1 MVINELLTRLASC
14 QKSAKSNPLSSP
26 YQLLGLEISDK
37 ISCGMFNEDAI
48 DDMILDLTATGLQS
62 RTDRAK
68 DYIGTTD
75 RELNKKSLYDKISAI
90 AQKNS
95 FLEFSQMM
103 ERQIVGIVLTAHPTF
118 GFPPDIYKILAS
130 QLESGE
136 RDQEA
141 FKKSLMNI
149 SRPDTGLTLE
159 FENDE
164 ARKALQNL
172 KDAMA
177 ELYKEIF
184 KVALKFYP
192 DDFTKLEPKLV
203 SIATWVGFDLDG
215 RTDITWLTSLNF
227 RYQMALAQYE
237 AYVADWKKIEKLAA
251 DKGGDNND
259 ILCLRGLL
267 EDQLANYKQDLAQ
280 LPNDPDDLPAV
291 HEFSSYMAKSRAGKA
306 GTSIP
311 ASLDRIINKKELC
324 AELLASLLVFKAK
337 FLSFKAGTA
346 HIHFRLNS
354 VQLHNA
360 VRPLVTMEKDPDA
373 KTLKRRYL
381 SAISKLLV
389 KVKPQ
394 TVGFENVA
402 VEMTSAK
409 RLFMLVQQFQKYID
423 VAAPIRFLI
432 AESDTP
438 FTVLAALYYAKLFG
452 VENTV
457 DISPLFETDVAL
469 ERGAKIIEEL
479 LENPHYMSYVKARGR
494 LCVQAG
500 YSDAGRFMGQI
511 PAAMGIERLRMKL
524 MQLWKKFDLEGVEL
538 VMFDTGGESIG
549 RGAHP
554 DGFGG
559 RLKYMHSPASRDLAA
574 ENNISYK
581 QEFALQGGDGFFWL
595 STPDMALATL
605 TRVIES
611 ELEENTKIKEREIDC
626 FYTDTDW
633 SLDFFLSVKEYH
645 TALSEDPDF
654 LSVISCLGPNMMYP
668 SGSRMTIRAEAGST
682 KTKSLK
688 RLSQI
693 RAIPN
698 NALLHQLGYL
708 NNTVGGLGG
717 AIARDPDAFQKI
729 YENSERLRH
738 IMRAVHAA
746 RDVTDIDIF
755 KSYIRL
761 FDPLFWLD
769 CMSAG
774 TDQCD
779 DHKRMRRLADHLGG
793 LGIDEKLRRQLRIFR
808 QDDIDLKFSL
818 NLHPDDVPSYR
829 LPEDMRQRYKLL
841 HVLRLALIQRIF
853 ILVTRIPR
861 FSNHQGITV
870 RDLVREILKF
880 NIDGALKLL
889 REIYPMEAADYL
901 SLDNPENATYK
912 GDHSHGYEYENK
924 QIFDKIERHFD
935 RLRKISMGLSGYIG
949 SMG

>member
-1 MVINELLTRLASC
+1 MVINELLNRLASC
-14 QKSAKSNPLSSP
+14 QKSAKTNPLSSP
-26 YQLLGLEISDK
+26 YQLLGLELSDE
-37 ISCGMFNEDAI
+37 ISCGAFSEDAI
-48 DDMILDLTATGLQS
+48 DDMILELTATGLIS
-62 RTDRAK
+62 RTDRARE
-68 DYIGTTD
+68 YIGQT
-75 RELNKKSLYDKISAI
+75 KKSLNRKSLNDQISAI
-90 AQKNS
+90 AGKVN
-95 FLEFSQMM
+95 FAEFSEIMQ
-103 ERQIVGIVLTAHPTF
+103 RQIVGIVLTAHPTF
-118 GFPPDIYKILAS
+118 GFPPDIYKILSS
-130 QLESGE
+130 QLVSGDT
-136 RDQEA
+136 DQAA
-141 FKKSLMNI
+141 FKKSLLNI
-149 SRPDTGLTLE
+149 ARPDEGLTLA

-164 ARKALQNL
+164 AKKALKNL
-172 KDAMA
+172 KGAMA
-177 ELYKEIF
+177 ELYNEIF
-184 KVALKFYP
+184 KVAQKYYP
-192 DDFTKLEPKLV
+192 NDFTSLKPKLMTV
-203 SIATWVGFDLDG
+203 ATWVGFDLDG
-215 RTDITWLTSLNF
+215 RNDITWLTSLNF

-237 AYVADWKKIEKLAA
+237 SYVTEWQEIENLAQ
-251 DKGGDNND
+251 NNED
-259 ILCLRGLL
+259 ILGVGGLL
-267 EDQLANYKQDLAQ
+267 QDQRENYKQDLEN
-280 LPNDPDDLPAV
+280 LPSDPDDLPAV
-291 HEFSSYMAKSRAGKA
+291 HKFSSYMAMSRAGNAK
-306 GTSIP
+306 TSIP
-311 ASLDRIINKKELC
+311 ASLDHIIDKNGLSDD
-324 AELLASLLVFKAK
+324 LLARLLVFRAK

-381 SAISKLLV
+381 TAISKLLD
-389 KVKPQ
+389 KVEPQ

-438 FTVLAALYYAKLFG
+438 FTVLAALYYARLFG
-452 VENTV
+452 VEDTV

-479 LENPHYMSYVKARGR
+479 LENPHYLAYVKSRGR

-511 PAAMGIERLRMKL
+511 PAGMGIERLRMKL
-524 MQLWKKFDLEGVEL
+524 MQLWRKFDLQGVEL

-559 RLKYMHSPASRDLAA
+559 RLGYMHSPASRDLAL
-574 ENNISYK
+574 ENNIAYK

-595 STPDMALATL
+595 STPEMALATL

-611 ELEENTKIKEREIDC
+611 ELEAPTALKERENDL
-626 FYTDTDW
+626 FYQDTDW
-633 SLDFFLSVKEYH
+633 SLDFFLSIKEYH
-645 TALSEDPDF
+645 TNLANDPDF
-654 LSVISCLGPNMMYP
+654 LSVISCMGPNIMYP
-668 SGSRMTIRAEAGST
+668 SGSRMTIRSEAGST

-717 AIARDPDAFQKI
+717 AIARDPDAFQMV
-729 YENSERLRH
+729 YENSGRLRH
-738 IMRAVHAA
+738 IMRMVGAA
-746 RDVTDIDIF
+746 QDVTDIDIF
-755 KSYIRL
+755 KSYVRL

-774 TDQCD
+774 TDKCD
-779 DHKRMRRLADHLGG
+779 DHKRMGRLANHLDG
-793 LGIDEKLRRQLRIFR
+793 LGIDDKLRRQLRIFR

-818 NLHPDDVPSYR
+818 DLHPDDKPSYQ
-829 LPEDMRQRYKLL
+829 LPDDMRQRYKLL

-861 FSNHQGITV
+861 FSNHQGVTV

-880 NIDGALKLL
+880 NVDGALKLL
-889 REIYPMEAADYL
+889 REIYPVEVVDHL

-912 GDHSHGYEYENK
+912 GDYSHGYEYENK
-924 QIFDKIERHFD
+924 ELFDKIERHFD
-935 RLRKISMGLSGYIG
+935 RLRKISMGLSSYIG